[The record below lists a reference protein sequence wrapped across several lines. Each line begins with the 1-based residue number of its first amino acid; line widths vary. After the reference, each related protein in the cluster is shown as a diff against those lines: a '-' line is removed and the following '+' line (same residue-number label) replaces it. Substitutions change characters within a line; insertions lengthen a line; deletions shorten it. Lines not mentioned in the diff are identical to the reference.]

1 MSTLNHMAV
10 FRAAILGSGA
20 SRDGVRNPADD
31 EASGIAPDQKDARGR
46 LPLHPV
52 AHMYAVVAAGT
63 LFCAL
68 TVSVV
73 AVVSI
78 L

>member
-20 SRDGVRNPADD
+20 SRDGVRNLGDD
-31 EASGIAPDQKDARGR
+31 KACRITPDPKGTKVS

-52 AHMYAVVAAGT
+52 AHMYAVVVAGT
-63 LFCAL
+63 LLCAL
-68 TVSVV
+68 TASIV
-73 AVVSI
+73 AVVSV